1 MKHLQWK
8 NLLLVAYVFNV
19 QIFFENGDTE
29 VFKADRSKLFAIVR
43 RTKFLAGR
51 KRAYC
56 WYPATWRKLINNC
69 RYGNR
74 YII

>member
-1 MKHLQWK
+1 ME
-8 NLLLVAYVFNV
+8 NLLLEAYVFNLY
-19 QIFFENGDTE
+19 IFLESRDTE

-56 WYPATWRKLINNC
+56 WYPSHLKETDQ
-69 RYGNR
+69 
-74 YII
+74 